1 MVSMR
6 ALAELGLAGWPLGVS
21 LAAILVGDRVRRAR
35 RRVALNRALHELRRP
50 LQTLALAPSLPGK
63 TPAPAA
69 AELALVAL
77 DDLDH
82 QINGSACTL
91 SRRPVCCRALVES
104 AVERWRGPAADA
116 RRSVELRWRAG
127 TVMMMADPHRV
138 SQALDNL
145 LVNAIEYGGLR
156 IRVEASMG
164 DRRVRISVS
173 NLALRLRARP
183 RRDPRRG
190 HGLRVVASI
199 AAAHGGRFLVQQPDG
214 AWVAVLELP
223 LAPPPISGTGDE
235 HGAGRLAA

>member
-1 MVSMR
+1 MR
-6 ALAELGLAGWPLGVS
+6 ALAELGLAGWPIGVT
-21 LAAILVGDRVRRAR
+21 LAAILVGDRVRKAR

-50 LQTLALAPSLPGK
+50 LQTLALAPPPPGK

-69 AELALVAL
+69 AELALAAL

-82 QINGSACTL
+82 QINGSARTL
-91 SRRPVCCRALVES
+91 SRRPVSCRALVES

-127 TVMMMADPHRV
+127 AVMVMADSHRV

-145 LVNAIEYGGLR
+145 LANAIEYGGLR
-156 IRVEASMG
+156 VRVEASIG

-173 NLALRLRARP
+173 NLALCLPAR

-190 HGLRVVASI
+190 HGLRLVASI
-199 AAAHGGRFLVQQPDG
+199 AAAHGGRFLVQHPDG
-214 AWVAVLELP
+214 AWVSVLELP
-223 LAPPPISGTGDE
+223 LAPTPIPAAGRE
-235 HGAGRLAA
+235 HGADSLAA